1 MHQLYPDYHPRP
13 SAPLVPTRELYPA
26 LPEPGSPDLLRLIAQ
41 ASEHVQRLLGTGVS
55 IVAGECQPQHH
66 RLEISRGDSL
76 IGFVYLDLSL
86 DSIAHLHSLL
96 VTPEPGGKLSRD
108 YQAGTALLAAAISL
122 WLSSSLPMLYWTISI
137 DPDATGFYE
146 KFFDRYG
153 PLLRWLGVYN
163 NLIPAKT
170 EKQGDNMVLVR
181 SDVPLR
187 LRLAAS

>member
-1 MHQLYPDYHPRP
+1 MHESYSDHRHPG
-13 SAPLVPTRELYPA
+13 APLVPTRELYPA

-76 IGFVYLDLSL
+76 IGFVYLDLSR

-96 VTPEPGGKLSRD
+96 VTPEPGGTLSRD

-137 DPDATGFYE
+137 KKPDPTGFYE
-146 KFFDRYG
+146 KFFDRYD

-170 EKQGDNMVLVR
+170 EKEGDNMVLVR
-181 SDVPLR
+181 SDVPLQ